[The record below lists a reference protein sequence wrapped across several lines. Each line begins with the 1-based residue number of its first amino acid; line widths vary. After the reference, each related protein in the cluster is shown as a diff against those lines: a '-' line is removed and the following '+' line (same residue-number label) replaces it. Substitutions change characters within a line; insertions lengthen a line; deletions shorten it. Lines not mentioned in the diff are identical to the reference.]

1 MFCYF
6 IPTEK
11 DFYEDIKG
19 RTDYFDFSN
28 YPKDHPNYD
37 TSKKL
42 IPGYFKDEFGGELID
57 EFCGLRSKMYSIKTA
72 SGDEKKTGNGILQ
85 QVKKYLITHEDYR
98 NSLLNQEVRYHKGT
112 KIFQRKHNLHTVDI
126 AKRTLNPYN
135 DKRWITFHDG
145 EYTCYSHG
153 HYKIRK

>member
-1 MFCYF
+1 
-6 IPTEK
+6 
-11 DFYEDIKG
+11 
-19 RTDYFDFSN
+19 
-28 YPKDHPNYD
+28 
-37 TSKKL
+37 
-42 IPGYFKDEFGGELID
+42 
-57 EFCGLRSKMYSIKTA
+57 MYSIKTA

-85 QVKKYLITHEDYR
+85 QVKKNLITHEDYR
-98 NSLLNQEVRYHKGT
+98 NSLLNQEVIYHNGT

-135 DKRWITFHDG
+135 DKRCITFHDG